1 MIVPLEHI
9 LILAGLLFFL
19 GLGGLLAWRANLIMM
34 LVCIEVML
42 NAVMLV
48 FVGGS
53 ARWGNGDGQLFA
65 IFIMALTSAEV
76 SLALAMVVYLHR
88 RKRTV
93 DTDAFS
99 DMRGYGE
106 RLVSRGDAEGAE
118 GKQTQP
124 ASSI

>member
-9 LILAGLLFFL
+9 LILAAMLFFL

-48 FVGGS
+48 FVAGS
-53 ARWGNGDGQLFA
+53 ARWGNADGQLFA

-93 DTDAFS
+93 NTDLFS
-99 DMRGYGE
+99 GMKG
-106 RLVSRGDAEGAE
+106 
-118 GKQTQP
+118 
-124 ASSI
+124 

>member
-9 LILAGLLFFL
+9 LILGGLLFFL
-19 GLGGLLAWRANLIMM
+19 GMGGLLAWRANLIMM

-53 ARWGNGDGQLFA
+53 ARWGTADGQLFA

-88 RKRTV
+88 RRKTV
-93 DTDAFS
+93 DTDRFS
-99 DMRGYGE
+99 EMKG
-106 RLVSRGDAEGAE
+106 
-118 GKQTQP
+118 
-124 ASSI
+124 

>member
-9 LILAGLLFFL
+9 LALAGLLFFI
-19 GLGGLLAWRANLIMM
+19 GMGGLLAWRANLIMM

-53 ARWGNGDGQLFA
+53 AHWGNADGQLFA

-88 RKRTV
+88 RRKSV
-93 DTDAFS
+93 DTDAYS
-99 DMRGYGE
+99 EMSG
-106 RLVSRGDAEGAE
+106 
-118 GKQTQP
+118 
-124 ASSI
+124 

>member
-9 LILAGLLFFL
+9 LILAVLLFFL
-19 GLGGLLAWRANLIMM
+19 GLGGLLAWRTNLIMM

-53 ARWGNGDGQLFA
+53 TQWGNADGQIFA
-65 IFIMALTSAEV
+65 IFIMALTSSEV

-93 DTDAFS
+93 NTDLFS
-99 DMRGYGE
+99 EMKG
-106 RLVSRGDAEGAE
+106 
-118 GKQTQP
+118 
-124 ASSI
+124 

>member
-19 GLGGLLAWRANLIMM
+19 GMGGLLAWRANLIMM

-48 FVGGS
+48 FVAGS
-53 ARWGNGDGQLFA
+53 ARWGTADGQLFA

-88 RKRTV
+88 RRKTV
-93 DTDAFS
+93 DTDLFS
-99 DMRGYGE
+99 EMKG
-106 RLVSRGDAEGAE
+106 
-118 GKQTQP
+118 
-124 ASSI
+124 

>member
-9 LILAGLLFFL
+9 LILGGLLFFL
-19 GLGGLLAWRANLIMM
+19 GMGGLLAWRANLIMM

-53 ARWGNGDGQLFA
+53 ARWGSADGQLFA

-88 RKRTV
+88 RRKTV
-93 DTDAFS
+93 DTDQFS
-99 DMRGYGE
+99 EMKG
-106 RLVSRGDAEGAE
+106 
-118 GKQTQP
+118 
-124 ASSI
+124 

>member
-9 LILAGLLFFL
+9 LILGGLLFFL
-19 GLGGLLAWRANLIMM
+19 GMGGLLAWRANLIMM

-53 ARWGNGDGQLFA
+53 ARWGTADGQLFA

-88 RKRTV
+88 RRKTV
-93 DTDAFS
+93 DTDQFS
-99 DMRGYGE
+99 EMKG
-106 RLVSRGDAEGAE
+106 
-118 GKQTQP
+118 
-124 ASSI
+124 

>member
-1 MIVPLEHI
+1 MIVPLEQI

-19 GLGGLLAWRANLIMM
+19 GMGGLLAWRANLIMM

-53 ARWGNGDGQLFA
+53 ARWGNPDGQIFA

-88 RKRTV
+88 RRNTV
-93 DTDAFS
+93 NTDMFNE
-99 DMRGYGE
+99 MKG
-106 RLVSRGDAEGAE
+106 
-118 GKQTQP
+118 
-124 ASSI
+124 

>member
-9 LILAGLLFFL
+9 LVLAAVLFFL
-19 GLGGLLAWRANLIMM
+19 GMGGLLAWRVNLIMM

-53 ARWGNGDGQLFA
+53 ARWGNADGQLFA
-65 IFIMALTSAEV
+65 IFIIALTSAEV
-76 SLALAMVVYLHR
+76 SLALAIVVYLHR

-93 DTDAFS
+93 NADMFS
-99 DMRGYGE
+99 EMKG
-106 RLVSRGDAEGAE
+106 
-118 GKQTQP
+118 
-124 ASSI
+124 

>member
-9 LILAGLLFFL
+9 LILGGLLFFL
-19 GLGGLLAWRANLIMM
+19 GMGGLLAWRANLIMM

-53 ARWGNGDGQLFA
+53 ARWGAADGQLFA

-88 RKRTV
+88 RRKTV
-93 DTDAFS
+93 DTDQFS
-99 DMRGYGE
+99 EMKG
-106 RLVSRGDAEGAE
+106 
-118 GKQTQP
+118 
-124 ASSI
+124 

>member
-1 MIVPLEHI
+1 MTVPLEHT

-19 GLGGLLAWRANLIMM
+19 GMGGLLAWRANLIMM

-53 ARWGNGDGQLFA
+53 ARWGTADGQLFA

-88 RKRTV
+88 RRKTV
-93 DTDAFS
+93 NTDQFS
-99 DMRGYGE
+99 EMKG
-106 RLVSRGDAEGAE
+106 
-118 GKQTQP
+118 
-124 ASSI
+124 

>member
-1 MIVPLEHI
+1 MIVPLEQI
-9 LILAGLLFFL
+9 LILAALLFFI
-19 GLGGLLAWRANLIMM
+19 GMGGLLAWRANLIMM

-53 ARWGNGDGQLFA
+53 ARWGNADGQLFA

-88 RKRTV
+88 RRKTV
-93 DTDAFS
+93 NTDMFS
-99 DMRGYGE
+99 VMRG
-106 RLVSRGDAEGAE
+106 
-118 GKQTQP
+118 
-124 ASSI
+124 

>member
-9 LILAGLLFFL
+9 LILGALLFFL
-19 GLGGLLAWRANLIMM
+19 GMGGLLAWRTNLIMM

-42 NAVMLV
+42 NAVMLI

-53 ARWGNGDGQLFA
+53 ARWGTADGQLFA
-65 IFIMALTSAEV
+65 VFIMALTSAEV

-99 DMRGYGE
+99 EMKG
-106 RLVSRGDAEGAE
+106 
-118 GKQTQP
+118 
-124 ASSI
+124 

>member
-9 LILAGLLFFL
+9 LILGGLLFFL
-19 GLGGLLAWRANLIMM
+19 GMGGLLAWRANLIMM

-53 ARWGNGDGQLFA
+53 ARWGTADGQLFA

-76 SLALAMVVYLHR
+76 SLALAMVVYLPRR
-88 RKRTV
+88 RKTV
-93 DTDAFS
+93 DTDQFS
-99 DMRGYGE
+99 EMKG
-106 RLVSRGDAEGAE
+106 
-118 GKQTQP
+118 
-124 ASSI
+124 

>member
-1 MIVPLEHI
+1 MIVPFEHI
-9 LILAGLLFFL
+9 LVLAALLFFL

-48 FVGGS
+48 FVAGS
-53 ARWGNGDGQLFA
+53 ARWGNADGQLFA
-65 IFIMALTSAEV
+65 LFIMALTSAEV

-93 DTDAFS
+93 NTDIFS
-99 DMRGYGE
+99 ELKG
-106 RLVSRGDAEGAE
+106 
-118 GKQTQP
+118 
-124 ASSI
+124 

>member
-9 LILAGLLFFL
+9 LILAALLFFL
-19 GLGGLLAWRANLIMM
+19 GMGGLLAWRANLIMM

-53 ARWGNGDGQLFA
+53 ARWGSADGQLFA

-88 RKRTV
+88 RRKTV
-93 DTDAFS
+93 DTDRFS
-99 DMRGYGE
+99 EMKG
-106 RLVSRGDAEGAE
+106 
-118 GKQTQP
+118 
-124 ASSI
+124 

>member
-1 MIVPLEHI
+1 VIVPLEHI
-9 LILAGLLFFL
+9 LVLAAVLFFL
-19 GLGGLLAWRANLIMM
+19 GMGGLLAWRANLIMM

-42 NAVMLV
+42 NAVMLI

-53 ARWGNGDGQLFA
+53 ARWGNSDGQLFA

-93 DTDAFS
+93 NTDAFS
-99 DMRGYGE
+99 EMKG
-106 RLVSRGDAEGAE
+106 
-118 GKQTQP
+118 
-124 ASSI
+124 

>member
-9 LILAGLLFFL
+9 LALAGVLFFL
-19 GLGGLLAWRANLIMM
+19 GMAGLLAWRANLIMM

-48 FVGGS
+48 FVAGS
-53 ARWGNGDGQLFA
+53 ARWGNADGQLFA

-88 RKRTV
+88 RRKTV
-93 DTDAFS
+93 NTDAFS
-99 DMRGYGE
+99 EMKG
-106 RLVSRGDAEGAE
+106 
-118 GKQTQP
+118 
-124 ASSI
+124 

>member
-1 MIVPLEHI
+1 MIVPFEHI
-9 LILAGLLFFL
+9 LLLAALLFFL

-48 FVGGS
+48 FVAGS
-53 ARWGNGDGQLFA
+53 ARWGNADGQLFA

-93 DTDAFS
+93 NTDMFS
-99 DMRGYGE
+99 EMKG
-106 RLVSRGDAEGAE
+106 
-118 GKQTQP
+118 
-124 ASSI
+124 